1 MARGL
6 NICNLPSPYPLPC
19 FAQNPTQALSSSD
32 LQLLLGLPLSG
43 SSGGY
48 AHQTT
53 LRLFSLLYKRSSNQD
68 LSGCLS
74 SNGLEF
80 ESSEVLKGLSQAWGC
95 GLGVGHPGH
104 GTEGRGRRRRQC
116 SVAARS
122 AGRYEVPGEA
132 EGGRRASTTLPPAW
146 DAPPGQ
152 PTTLTPFQAKTLWK
166 ISSLIRSKATKFL
179 RSSGNSC
186 FWESKEQLLAV
197 ADLFL

>member
-1 MARGL
+1 MVEWQGAS
-6 NICNLPSPYPLPC
+6 IYAIYPPPIVPC

-116 SVAARS
+116 SVAVGWERRS
-122 AGRYEVPGEA
+122 IRAVPGEA
-132 EGGRRASTTLPPAW
+132 GRALCLDHTATSLGCSTR
-146 DAPPGQ
+146 
-152 PTTLTPFQAKTLWK
+152 PTNHSPLL
-166 ISSLIRSKATKFL
+166 SSRSQSCPKR
-179 RSSGNSC
+179 RSSPWS
-186 FWESKEQLLAV
+186 E
-197 ADLFL
+197 

>member
-1 MARGL
+1 MQST
-6 NICNLPSPYPLPC
+6 LPLSCHVLPP
-19 FAQNPTQALSSSD
+19 NPTQALSSSD

-166 ISSLIRSKATKFL
+166 INSLIRSKGTKFL
-179 RSSGNSC
+179 RSSENSC

>member
-1 MARGL
+1 M
-6 NICNLPSPYPLPC
+6 PC
-19 FAQNPTQALSSSD
+19 FAPNPTQALSSSD

-132 EGGRRASTTLPPAW
+132 GRALCLRHQPGMLRQANQPLSPSSKPKLPRENKV
-146 DAPPGQ
+146 
-152 PTTLTPFQAKTLWK
+152 LSRF
-166 ISSLIRSKATKFL
+166 
-179 RSSGNSC
+179 
-186 FWESKEQLLAV
+186 
-197 ADLFL
+197 